1 MKIDI
6 YTLKK
11 LIHCLKIFENRPVS
25 PSSAQISL
33 IDMKQFLNL
42 IIWFS
47 ILKQE
52 AFPYVAKTTSKPD
65 QIWTNWSWS
74 FASKMKQKLY
84 ILHTLHNFCE
94 SKMISKIL
102 SPLWWKKRIMAMS
115 VLSASERSET
125 EYFWNDCCVSIAI
138 AFNHSLNHSIT

>member
-52 AFPYVAKTTSKPD
+52 AFPYVAKTKSKPD
-65 QIWTNWSWS
+65 QIWTNRSWS

-84 ILHTLHNFCE
+84 ILQNLHNFLWI
-94 SKMISKIL
+94 KDDIQNIISTL
-102 SPLWWKKRIMAMS
+102 MKKENNGNIS
-115 VLSASERSET
+115 VVCFREKWDWVFLKRLLCQ
-125 EYFWNDCCVSIAI
+125 YCYCI
-138 AFNHSLNHSIT
+138 